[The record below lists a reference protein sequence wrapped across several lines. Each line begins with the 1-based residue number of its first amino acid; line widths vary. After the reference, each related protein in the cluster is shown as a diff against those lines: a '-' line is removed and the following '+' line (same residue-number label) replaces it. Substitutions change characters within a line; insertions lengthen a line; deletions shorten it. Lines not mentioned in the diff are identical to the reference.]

1 MIFRLS
7 SVLVLA
13 WALIVLAAAFAFSMG
28 SPQERKMKIFIS
40 VDMEGVAGVVTAD
53 QLGPS
58 GFEYQRA
65 REWMTREVLA
75 VVNAAKAAGAAE
87 FVVADS
93 HGNAQNLVIDMFPD
107 EVRVVR
113 GFPRR
118 LEMMA
123 GIDNSFDAAF
133 LIGYHASTNNLH
145 GTRAHTFSSASL
157 TRVSLN
163 GVIVTEGAFNA
174 AIAGHFGVPVVMIAG
189 DDAAVA
195 EIQSVIGNV
204 EAAVTKKTLGYHS
217 AETLTP
223 AASCD
228 LIGKKTRAAL
238 GRLKDF
244 KPYTIKSPVTLEI
257 GFKNYRPVE
266 VLSLLRG
273 VERIDSHAIRYQ
285 AKDILEA
292 SDFLNF
298 VTAYS
303 ITLEP

>member
-1 MIFRLS
+1 MGSRMTG
-7 SVLVLA
+7 VLVLA
-13 WALIVLAAAFAFSMG
+13 SAIVFLAATAFS
-28 SPQERKMKIFIS
+28 SEPPQEKKMKIYIS
-40 VDMEGVAGVVTAD
+40 VDMEGAAGVVTGD
-53 QLGPS
+53 QLGAS

-65 REWMTREVLA
+65 RDWLTREVLA
-75 VVNAAKAAGAAE
+75 AVNAAKEAGAAE
-87 FVVADS
+87 VVVADS
-93 HGNAQNLVIDMFPD
+93 HGNAENLLIDMFPND
-107 EVRVVR
+107 VRIVR

-123 GIDNSFDAAF
+123 GIDNSFDAVF
-133 LIGYHASTNNLH
+133 LIGYHASTNNLR
-145 GTRAHTFSSASL
+145 GTRAHTFSSAHL

-163 GVIVTEGAFNA
+163 GVVVTEGAFNA
-174 AIAGHFGVPVVMIAG
+174 AIAGHFGVPVAMISG

-195 EIQSVIGNV
+195 EIQSVIGTV

-228 LIGKKTRAAL
+228 LIGKKAKAAL

-244 KPYTIKSPVTLEI
+244 KPYAIKAPVTIEI

-292 SDFLNF
+292 SDFVNF
-298 VTAYS
+298 VTGYS